1 MAAGF
6 WHHWQACSEA
16 YGITEEDLS
25 ALAVKAYGNASKNPL
40 AHMHAVNLDMA
51 GAVRVW
57 WGIIRLLL
65 FLTCCGCVCSS
76 RVRVSSATKS

>member
-51 GAVRVW
+51 GAVRV
-57 WGIIRLLL
+57 
-65 FLTCCGCVCSS
+65 
-76 RVRVSSATKS
+76 